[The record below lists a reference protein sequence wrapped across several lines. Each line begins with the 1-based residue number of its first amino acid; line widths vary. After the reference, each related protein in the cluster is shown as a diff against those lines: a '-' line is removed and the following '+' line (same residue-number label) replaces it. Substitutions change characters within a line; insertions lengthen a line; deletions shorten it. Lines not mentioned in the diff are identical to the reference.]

1 LDIHTIVLQL
11 TRWIHFLAGI
21 TWIGHLYFFNL
32 VNVPFQGTID
42 AETKKKVN
50 PQLMLR
56 ALFWFRWGAMITV
69 ITGLLYVIWKQWI
82 ASDAGLFGVGGLWN
96 DSSYGAWIT
105 LGGLL
110 GIIMWFNVWFI
121 IWPAQ
126 QKLIGWVMHG
136 GAPPEQPQIA
146 KRALLASRT
155 NTYLSVPMLFAMGA
169 AGHFPNASLLWMLGV
184 IAVGAGIA
192 NVAINVSGQVGK
204 PS

>member
-1 LDIHTIVLQL
+1 
-11 TRWIHFLAGI
+11 
-21 TWIGHLYFFNL
+21 
-32 VNVPFQGTID
+32 
-42 AETKKKVN
+42 
-50 PQLMLR
+50 M
-56 ALFWFRWGAMITV
+56 
-69 ITGLLYVIWKQWI
+69 IWKQWI